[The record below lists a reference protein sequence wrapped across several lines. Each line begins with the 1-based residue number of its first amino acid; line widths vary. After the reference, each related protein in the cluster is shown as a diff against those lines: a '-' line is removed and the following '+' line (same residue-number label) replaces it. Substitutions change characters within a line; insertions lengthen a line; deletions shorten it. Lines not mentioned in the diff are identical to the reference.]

1 MIGKTISHSRIVSQF
16 GGGGMGVVYQAEDRK
31 LRRMVL
37 DPGENQDHLLRVG
50 LSVEPKARV
59 R

>member
-16 GGGGMGVVYQAEDRK
+16 GGSMGVVYQAEDLK